1 MRRPSVSLLLAIG
14 LVTAFFS
21 VATAA
26 PVVTMIDVQG
36 NEEVVSQHILG
47 VVQTEIGEP
56 LDQDVLKKD
65 IEAIYGLGFFSY
77 VDAKIDPYNG
87 GAAVTYVVTENPVVE
102 KVEFVGNTVYSE
114 EDLMKQVF
122 TTPGTVFNRVF
133 FRHDLQRIRDKFQE
147 DGYVMMRIEDVQ
159 VEGGIVKVYI
169 LEPRIGEIVIQG
181 NRKTKTYVVRRVID
195 VEEGDLF
202 NSIRLR
208 HSLNKIRAL
217 GYFEDVSVGFEPSE
231 DGSGDMDL
239 ILTVK
244 EQKTGRVTFSI
255 SHGSSSGWGGGVS
268 YGDSNLAGRGVN
280 LDVGFEAGDY
290 EGYWASLSDNYMDDK
305 TYAWKIGVY
314 SREYEDRSY
323 WDNSIAT
330 DVELFEYDEKR
341 KGGYIGAGKKFKGDD
356 KLSWFVTLD
365 WHDSEVDFKSGSRSD
380 FDDATA
386 NGGTSGTTFSA
397 EGKVSRNNL
406 DPYLSYRKGDIE
418 IIAVEH
424 AMELLG
430 GDWSFTK
437 YWFEGKAFL
446 PIKDVEDLVDINV
459 KKDNPVYIAARIKA
473 GSSSGSIPW
482 MERYEMGGSTTLRG
496 YESGQ
501 FKGEEMLLG
510 NFELHVPIEE
520 AFSFVLFYDIGNT
533 EMSFSDMIDDYG
545 FGVRVNTPL
554 GNLRLD
560 YANGDDDSQFHF
572 GFGEIF

>member
-14 LVTAFFS
+14 LVAAFFS
-21 VATAA
+21 VASAA

-56 LDQDVLKKD
+56 LNQDVLKKD

-87 GAAVTYVVTENPVVE
+87 GASVTYVVTENPVVE

-195 VEEGDLF
+195 VKEGDLF

-244 EQKTGRVTFSI
+244 EQKTGRVSFSI

-305 TYAWKIGVY
+305 TYAWKIGAY

-330 DVELFEYDEKR
+330 DLELFEYDEKR
-341 KGGYIGAGKKFKGDD
+341 TGGYIGAGKKFKGDD

-365 WHDSEVDFKSGSRSD
+365 WHDSEVEFKSGSRD
-380 FDDATA
+380 QFDLATA
-386 NGGTSGTTFSA
+386 NGGTSGTTFSV

-418 IIAVEH
+418 TIAVEH

-430 GDWSFTK
+430 GDWTFTK

-473 GSSSGSIPW
+473 GSSSGTIPW

>member
-1 MRRPSVSLLLAIG
+1 MLLAIG